1 MNYETTQYSTLKC
14 RSCRKASR
22 YSSKWSLITNSRIPC
37 LGSPSGTMESHTD
50 QPSFEIFP
58 LDRNNPIRKLR
69 GLNADLRLN
78 WSDMRVY
85 YPLSQ
90 LTLTLIRVSNF
101 DLAEAI
107 NPHQSL
113 LICWPMK
120 NEFPQLFFFPSGLI
134 AWAKKLRPGKKNRPS
149 DEQTKQKLEPTLRAS
164 KPEMAS
170 LSTFEFELVGVGGPL
185 KNPRKCLYWRPWAL
199 YVLWCIWPQILWQ
212 KKPPK
217 EWIEF
222 PSLGMTWSTSRP
234 TSLRIIHIINRD
246 N

>member
-1 MNYETTQYSTLKC
+1 MNYETTQYSTLNC

-22 YSSKWSLITNSRIPC
+22 YSTKWSLITNSSIPC
-37 LGSPSGTMESHTD
+37 MGSPSSTMESHTD

-69 GLNADLRLN
+69 GLKADLRLN

-120 NEFPQLFFFPSGLI
+120 NEFPQLFFSFRRGLF
-134 AWAKKLRPGKKNRPS
+134 L
-149 DEQTKQKLEPTLRAS
+149 EQRNWDREKRIDP
-164 KPEMAS
+164 
-170 LSTFEFELVGVGGPL
+170 
-185 KNPRKCLYWRPWAL
+185 
-199 YVLWCIWPQILWQ
+199 
-212 KKPPK
+212 
-217 EWIEF
+217 
-222 PSLGMTWSTSRP
+222 P
-234 TSLRIIHIINRD
+234 TSKQSESWSQHSEPRNRRWLRFPHSSSSW
-246 N
+246 